1 MRRMMNLSLGAA
13 LGAIFAYFLDPKQG
27 QGRRRRAASRME
39 TAMDGWRHLAMKEM
53 RRRGPRM
60 RSGGFLGRLV

>member
-13 LGAIFAYFLDPKQG
+13 LGAMIAYFLDPKQG
-27 QGRRRRAASRME
+27 QGRRRRAATRID
-39 TAMDGWRHLAMKEM
+39 TAMDGWRQRAMKEM

-60 RSGGFLGRLV
+60 RSAGFLGRLV